1 MDLAVARLRSAGK
14 NRRRGSRRTAVRGDA
29 PRSRHGSPAGR
40 GEGTRQPRAS
50 GGVRSPGEGRRG
62 SLGQTLCGGRA
73 GQGQGPAGHP
83 DLDRCGRR
91 EEPPGQCP
99 QGARLRGRV
108 RRTGCGRDG
117 SADLCHRRA
126 GCDRGRAC
134 DRALHP
140 RPQGHTAPRR
150 RCICPEQDGSSDRGA
165 ATGGDEDRNRFQY
178 PVSRAGDPI
187 CGRLAARA
195 HDERKRLT
203 MANKLADWLEALT
216 DPDDATREE
225 AAQALIKLADPAATD
240 ALIEA
245 LIPMR
250 GDTIKECRDG
260 AVEDFVTI
268 CTPAVERLIAAL
280 RDERWRVREGAAK
293 ALGLLKDKRA
303 VDPLIAAL
311 RDRDGSVRTIAAEAL
326 GRIGDPKATKG
337 LMALFKDTSKL
348 VRVAATIALTQI
360 GEPTVA
366 PLIEGLKD
374 ENFQVRLHSVQALG
388 GITSDYPTGRSWLR
402 DSRPVPPLIALLKDK
417 DRAVREDAAIALG
430 MIGDPSAVPA
440 LIEAMQDGAVRVRAI
455 MALGMIADPRSVEPL
470 IRVLEG
476 VGINLKGSPMP
487 GCILS
492 EEWFIREEAAKALGH
507 LNDVRSVPALLQS
520 LKITQIREKA
530 SQALIEL
537 GPQIIDMLVDF
548 INDPEASKVV
558 QLSENVMSF
567 ASNRLDAASSLRAL
581 VMDILMQLGWTPP
594 EEGQEGAPDKT
605 TAEGAKG

>member
-1 MDLAVARLRSAGK
+1 MA
-14 NRRRGSRRTAVRGDA
+14 
-29 PRSRHGSPAGR
+29 
-40 GEGTRQPRAS
+40 
-50 GGVRSPGEGRRG
+50 
-62 SLGQTLCGGRA
+62 QTLA
-73 GQGQGPAGHP
+73 
-83 DLDRCGRR
+83 
-91 EEPPGQCP
+91 
-99 QGARLRGRV
+99 
-108 RRTGCGRDG
+108 
-117 SADLCHRRA
+117 
-126 GCDRGRAC
+126 
-134 DRALHP
+134 
-140 RPQGHTAPRR
+140 
-150 RCICPEQDGSSDRGA
+150 
-165 ATGGDEDRNRFQY
+165 
-178 PVSRAGDPI
+178 
-187 CGRLAARA
+187 
-195 HDERKRLT
+195 
-203 MANKLADWLEALT
+203 

-225 AAQALIKLADPAATD
+225 AVQALAAQPDTKATG

-245 LIPMR
+245 LEDEYWAIRMYASHALAKIGGERVMEALVPLM
-250 GDTIKECRDG
+250 GDPIKECRDA
-260 AVEDFVTI
+260 AVEGFVTMGA
-268 CTPAVERLIAAL
+268 PAVERLITAL
-280 RDERWRVREGAAK
+280 RDERWRVRESAAR
-293 ALGLLKDKRA
+293 ALGRIGDTRA
-303 VDPLIAAL
+303 VEGLIAAL
-311 RDRDGSVRTIAAEAL
+311 RDRDGAVRTVAAEAL
-326 GRIGDPKATKG
+326 GRLGDAQAIKG
-337 LMALFKDTSKL
+337 LIALFKDSSKL
-348 VRVAATIALTQI
+348 VRVSATIALTQI
-360 GEPTVA
+360 GDATVD
-366 PLIEGLKD
+366 PLIAGLKD

-402 DSRPVPPLIALLKDK
+402 DSRPVPHLIALLKDK

-440 LIEAMQDGAVRVRAI
+440 LVEAMQDGAVRVRAI

-548 INDPEASKVV
+548 INDPEASKVE

-567 ASNRLDAASSLRAL
+567 ASNRLDAAASLRAL